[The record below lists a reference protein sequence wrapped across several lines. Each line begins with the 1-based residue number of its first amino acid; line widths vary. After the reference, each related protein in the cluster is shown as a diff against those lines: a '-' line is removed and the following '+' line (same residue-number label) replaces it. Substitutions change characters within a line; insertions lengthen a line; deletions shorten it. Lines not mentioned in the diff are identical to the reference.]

1 MKHEE
6 AFDVIKN
13 KAGSKYSGKPLQLL
27 TMLVRGYSGKNP
39 KFGGNKDGVYPDID
53 DKGIPPLTRLVV
65 NLCAKLGGIGP
76 DQLRN
81 VIKSVDEIE
90 VVKWANGRI
99 HFRLRNLDAL
109 ALLPDFQKVID
120 AKHKARRAYQT
131 EIARKRRAEIQR
143 KANGQR
149 AMTALLG
156 LLYFRA
162 VHRKECV
169 RA

>member
-39 KFGGNKDGVYPDID
+39 KFGGKDID
-53 DKGIPPLTRLVV
+53 GTDIPPLNRLVV

-143 KANGQR
+143 RENGQR